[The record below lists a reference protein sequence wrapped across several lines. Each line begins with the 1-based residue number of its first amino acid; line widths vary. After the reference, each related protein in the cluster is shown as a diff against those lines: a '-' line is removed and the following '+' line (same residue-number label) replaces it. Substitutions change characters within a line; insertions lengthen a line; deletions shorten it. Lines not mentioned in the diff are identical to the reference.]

1 MKQPYLVVLL
11 IVISIT
17 LAPGASWAKSGR
29 PAAAQGKGAITFNGK
44 KEIIRKRA
52 VTLDLAPLRDSASRL
67 PLVKH
72 PRPRMAPKTVPPG
85 AAPEPS
91 IALDLFP
98 GLSLEFTPGEKKASR
113 DGRYTALSGT
123 VAAPGGVTGEAT
135 LVFNGGVVIGNI
147 RLGDGRQ
154 IQLRV
159 DSNGAPVAEEVDT
172 EAFDPPMESI
182 DVYDEAAGDAIPST
196 AGDVALDAA
205 TNLDVMVVYTAAARA
220 AAGGTAAMEA
230 LITLAVDETNQAY
243 ANSGVTQRLTLVHTA
258 EVSYTEHT
266 GRSAGC
272 GGSACTSPFQTAL
285 YDLRDTSDGT
295 MDNIHELR
303 DNFGADMVSLF
314 IEADNVCGIAFR
326 MATESSTFA
335 TSAFSVV
342 DPACAAGNFSFAH
355 ELGHNQGLRHDRYVE
370 SGGTQVAPY
379 AYGYVDTVNR
389 FRTVMA
395 YTNKCADLGFTCPRV
410 QYFSNPNVNYTGAP
424 TGVAVGSPQAAYNAL
439 VLDDTADTAAN
450 WRQSV
455 NPPTGALDVT
465 LNPAGAITAG
475 AQWSVDGGATWY
487 DSGPVDLPEG
497 TYTIT
502 FRTCV
507 EGYEQPSS
515 MAGIT
520 VTTGATTS
528 ANGTYTAHTAS
539 VQVTMAPAGALAMGA
554 KWRIAGCPQWRSSGD
569 TVTHNGSAE
578 VEFAAPPGWTAP
590 ANITGLGGGATV
602 IAVGAST
609 TFTALADP
617 GGAVFGAPG
626 SGTGIIVNLV
636 PPAAVAAGARW
647 MVNDPLGTA
656 NLSGDQVA
664 VSTGLPYKIFFTE
677 ALPWRRPAPVT
688 RTPGGL
694 GDILTFRYRAS
705 KPDFNGDGRADA
717 IFRNVSGPLYLWNF
731 NGTTVTGGGYV
742 STDPGDPFL
751 FDTPGDLAGVG
762 DFNGDGKT
770 DLLFER
776 SLTGM
781 SGLPK
786 DFTLWLMD
794 NTTVASVATI
804 TTGAGGNLSTPRR
817 GSEIV
822 AGVGDFNGDGYD
834 DILLLDKANQNGD
847 TAPRIVFINN
857 GAYSSDSP
865 VKKPDTSTLVLS
877 ASGSYAALAYG
888 EQTGWHVAAVA
899 DFDGDGK
906 DDILWRL
913 ANFTNVTVGQ
923 SVFQRGQAFIWYMDG
938 ATRASA
944 GQFSPWL
951 REYRVARLG
960 VAPVGWLIHGAGD
973 FNGDGYNDLLLRYA
987 GGVSA
992 YASTP
997 VGAMS
1002 VITLQGKDA
1011 NGAPVFHRDAY
1022 GAQTRGP
1029 VVDEAQA
1036 AALNPGAF
1044 SNSSGWN
1051 IIATGDYDGDGKDD
1065 ALFRYLGTGH
1075 TYMWFM
1081 DGRKVKASPSPGFT
1095 SAYAGA
1101 VATWQTQVMR
1111 SIPEPQ

>member
-1 MKQPYLVVLL
+1 MKSLNLL
-11 IVISIT
+11 IILI
-17 LAPGASWAKSGR
+17 LGAALTTPDSVSAKNGR
-29 PAAAQGKGAITFNGK
+29 PLAAQGKGIVTLNGN
-44 KEIIRKRA
+44 KEVIRKRA
-52 VTLDLAPLRDSASRL
+52 VTLDLAPFRDSASRL
-67 PLVKH
+67 PLSKH
-72 PRPRMAPKTVPPG
+72 PRPVREPKAVPPG
-85 AAPEPS
+85 QAPEPV
-91 IALDLFP
+91 ITLDLFP
-98 GLSLEFTPGEKKASR
+98 DLSLEFTPGEKNASP
-113 DGRYTALSGT
+113 DGRYTALSGKVT
-123 VAAPGGVTGEAT
+123 ASGGVTGDAT

-147 RLGDGRQ
+147 RLEGGRQ

-159 DSNGAPVAEEVDT
+159 DSTGAPVAEEVDT
-172 EAFDPPMESI
+172 ESFDPPMESI
-182 DVYDEAAGDAIPST
+182 DVYDEAAGDAIGST
-196 AGDVALDAA
+196 AGDVALDDA
-205 TNLDVMVVYTAAARA
+205 TNLDVMVVYTPAARA

-272 GGSACTSPFQTAL
+272 GGVACTSPFQTAL

-295 MDNIHELR
+295 MDNVHELR
-303 DNFGADMVSLF
+303 ENFGADMVSLF
-314 IEADNVCGIAFR
+314 IESTGVCGIAFR
-326 MATESSTFA
+326 MATESSAFA

-342 DPACAAGNFSFAH
+342 DHACAAGNFSFAH

-370 SGGTQVAPY
+370 GSATQVAPY
-379 AYGYVDTVNR
+379 AYGYVDTAVR
-389 FRTVMA
+389 FRTIMA
-395 YTNKCADLGFTCPRV
+395 YTNKCSDLGFNCPRV
-410 QYFSNPNVNYTGAP
+410 QYFSNPNVNYSGAP
-424 TGVAVGSPQAAYNAL
+424 TGVAVGSPQAAFNAL
-439 VLDDTADTAAN
+439 VLDETADTAAN

-455 NPPTGALDVT
+455 NPPSGTLDVT
-465 LNPAGAITAG
+465 LNPAGAVTAG
-475 AQWSVDGGATWY
+475 AQWSADSGATWNN
-487 DSGPVDLPEG
+487 SGPVDLPVG
-497 TYTIT
+497 TYTVS
-502 FRTCV
+502 FKTCV

-515 MAGIT
+515 MAGLS
-520 VTTGATTS
+520 VTQGATTS
-528 ANGTYTAHTAS
+528 ANGTYTAHTDS
-539 VQVTMAPAGALAMGA
+539 VQVTMAPAGAMALGA

-569 TVTHNGSAE
+569 TITHNGSAS

-590 ANITGLGGGATV
+590 ATITGIGAGATV
-602 IAVGAST
+602 IAAGAST
-609 TFTALADP
+609 TFTTLADP

-626 SGTGIIVNLV
+626 AGTGIIVNIL

-647 MVNDPLGTA
+647 KVNDPLGTE
-656 NLSGDQVA
+656 NQSGDQVA
-664 VSTGLPYKIFFTE
+664 VSTGMPYTLYFTE
-677 ALPWRRPAPVT
+677 APPWRHPAPLT

-694 GDILTFRYRAS
+694 GDILTIRYRAS
-705 KPDFNGDGRADA
+705 KPDFNGDGMADA
-717 IFRNVSGPLYLWNF
+717 IFRHVNGPLYLWNL
-731 NGTTVTGGGYV
+731 NGTTVAGGGYV

-751 FDTPGDLAGVG
+751 FDLPGDLAGVG

-781 SGLPK
+781 SGMPK
-786 DFTLWLMD
+786 DFTIWLMD
-794 NTTVASVATI
+794 NTTVASVRTI
-804 TTGAGGNLSTPRR
+804 TTGAGGDLSTPRR

-847 TAPRIVFINN
+847 TAPRIVFISD

-865 VKKPDTSTLVLS
+865 TKKPDTSTLVLT

-888 EQTGWHVAAVA
+888 EQTGWHAAAVA

-923 SVFQRGQAFIWYMDG
+923 SVFQRGQAFVWYMDG
-938 ATRASA
+938 FTRASA
-944 GQFSPWL
+944 GQLSPWL

-973 FNGDGYNDLLLRYA
+973 FNGDGYTDLLLRYA
-987 GGVSA
+987 GGVAA

-997 VGAMS
+997 VGAIS

-1029 VVDEAQA
+1029 VVDEAQSA
-1036 AALNPGAF
+1036 TLNPGAF
-1044 SNSSGWN
+1044 SHDTGW
-1051 IIATGDYDGDGKDD
+1051 IIVATGDYDGDGKDD
-1065 ALFRYLGTGH
+1065 VMFRYQGTGH
-1075 TYMWFM
+1075 TYIWFM
-1081 DGRKVKASPSPGFT
+1081 DGRKVKSSPASGFT
-1095 SAYAGA
+1095 GAYAGA
-1101 VATWQTQVMR
+1101 AATWQTQVMR